1 MGHGDSGEKVV
12 RVWSETEAGHRSE
25 RFHSGTSGGRVRDG
39 NGDLILGSDSL
50 LDNSIEEVE
59 EDPIDRGLDEGV
71 VVETGAARGCDD
83 VSLNREEVFGVK
95 MLQIFEM
102 SLKAN

>member
-1 MGHGDSGEKVV
+1 MEGGGGFVEEATTGGKGCG
-12 RVWSETEAGHRSE
+12 RLRPCRSESE

-39 NGDLILGSDSL
+39 DGDLILGSDSS

-71 VVETGAARGCDD
+71 VVETGAAH
-83 VSLNREEVFGVK
+83 
-95 MLQIFEM
+95 
-102 SLKAN
+102 